1 MDRCEI
7 RKIVSLKLK
16 LVRVEAGF
24 TQSSMSQMIGLSKK
38 TLVQIE
44 KGRLVAGWST
54 AVTVC
59 ALFSE
64 SRILRT
70 ALEDSPIKVIKRL
83 GFNEWEQ

>member
-1 MDRCEI
+1 MDRYEL
-7 RKIVSLKLK
+7 RKIVSVKLK

-24 TQSSMSQMIGLSKK
+24 TQSTMSHMIGLSKK

-54 AVTVC
+54 AVSVC

-70 ALEDSPIKVIKRL
+70 ALEDSPIKVIKKV
-83 GFNEWEQ
+83 GFNEREQ